1 MDMGNRRSESAV
13 SPASAEGVR
22 MTLSRREFLVRTA
35 VAASLAA
42 LPRRPAWAA
51 SGAAD
56 VIVVGAGLSGLNA
69 ALTLE
74 EAGLSVLVLEGR
86 DRVGGKI
93 LTFGNVPG
101 LPEAGGQSIGSGY
114 GRVVDAANRSR
125 IVLQDQLPQM
135 LKHPDIALVLDGRPI
150 PKAAWKDSPR
160 NPFAGPLREVMPW
173 QYTPMVMAKANPLKS
188 VDDWFAPGNAAA
200 DVSMHAFLR
209 AQGASD
215 AMIDLA
221 YDTNTSYGTSAHDVS
236 ALMMAFVEAF
246 TRAQRNLKPAV
257 YKARGGNQR
266 IPEGMAARLKGGVRF
281 NQTVVAIAGDDTGVT
296 VQTSDGGRHS
306 AKAVICA
313 MPFSTLRH
321 VRFAPALA
329 GAQGQAVKTLPHQ
342 MITQVA
348 LEARKPF
355 WESDGLPP
363 AMWTDSPIG
372 RVFPIYRDATDD
384 EVASLLVTAY
394 GYKAAYLDRLGRAG
408 AERLVISEIER
419 IRPAA
424 KGRLR
429 VAAHHSWALDP
440 YAAGDWAYFAPGTV
454 TQFMPAMFQPH
465 GRVHFCGEQTAVGA
479 RGMEGAME
487 SGERAALEV
496 ALALS

>member
-1 MDMGNRRSESAV
+1 MGNGRSDSAV
-13 SPASAEGVR
+13 SPAADVTVR

-42 LPRRPAWAA
+42 VPRRPAWAA
-51 SGAAD
+51 TDTAD
-56 VIVVGAGLSGLNA
+56 VVVAGAGLAGLHA

-74 EAGLSVLVLEGR
+74 DAGLSVLVLEGR
-86 DRVGGKI
+86 ARVGGKI
-93 LTFGNVPG
+93 LTFANVPG

-114 GRVVDAANRSR
+114 GRVVDAANRSGV
-125 IVLQDQLPQM
+125 VLEDQLPQA
-135 LKHPDIALVLDGRPI
+135 LRHPDIALVLDGQAI

-160 NPFAGPLREVMPW
+160 NPFPGPLRELMPW
-173 QYTPMVMAKANPLKS
+173 QYTPMVMTRANPLKS

-200 DVSMHAFLR
+200 DISMHAFLR
-209 AQGASD
+209 AQGATD

-221 YDTNTSYGTSAHDVS
+221 YDTNTSYGTSAHDIS

-266 IPEGMAARLKGGVRF
+266 IPAGMAERLKGGVRF
-281 NQTVVAIAGDDTGVT
+281 NQAVTAISSDANGVT
-296 VQTSDGGRHS
+296 VRTRDGSRYT

-313 MPFSTLRH
+313 MPFATLRH
-321 VRFAPALA
+321 VRFDPGL
-329 GAQGQAVKTLPHQ
+329 GGTQGQAVKMLPHQ
-342 MITQVA
+342 MITQIA

-363 AMWTDSPIG
+363 AMWTDSPVG
-372 RVFPIYRDATDD
+372 RVFAIHGSATDD
-384 EVASLLVTAY
+384 DVASLLITAY
-394 GYKAAYLDRLGRAG
+394 GYKAAYLDRLGRTGAG
-408 AERLVISEIER
+408 NLVIAEIER

-424 KGRLR
+424 QGRLR
-429 VAAHHSWALDP
+429 VAAYHSWALDP

-496 ALALS
+496 ALAYS

>member
-1 MDMGNRRSESAV
+1 
-13 SPASAEGVR
+13 
-22 MTLSRREFLVRTA
+22 MTLTRRDFLIRSA

-51 SGAAD
+51 SDSAD
-56 VIVVGAGLSGLNA
+56 VIVAGAGLSGLNA
-69 ALTLE
+69 ALVLE
-74 EAGLSVLVLEGR
+74 DAGLSALVLEGR
-86 DRVGGKI
+86 DRVGGKV

-114 GRVVDAANRSR
+114 GRVVDAAQRSG
-125 IVLQDQLPQM
+125 IVLDDQLPQA
-135 LKHPDIALVLDGRPI
+135 LKHPDIALVLDGQPI

-160 NPFAGPLREVMPW
+160 NPFPAPLRELMPW
-173 QYTPMVMAKANPLKS
+173 QYTPMAMARGNPLKS
-188 VDDWFAPGNAAA
+188 VEDWFAPKYASA
-200 DVSMHAFLR
+200 DVSMHQFLR
-209 AQGASD
+209 AQGATE
-215 AMIDLA
+215 AMVDLA
-221 YDTNTSYGTSAHDVS
+221 YDTNTSYGTSSHDIS

-266 IPEGMAARLKGGVRF
+266 IPEGMAQRLKGGVRL
-281 NQTVVAIAGDDTGVT
+281 NRTVTAIASDSSGVT
-296 VQTSDGGRHS
+296 VHTRDGGRYT
-306 AKAVICA
+306 ARAVICA
-313 MPFSTLRH
+313 LPFSTLRH
-321 VRFAPALA
+321 VRFEPGLA

-342 MITQVA
+342 MITQIA
-348 LEARKPF
+348 LDVRKPF

-372 RVFPIYRDATDD
+372 RVFAIHRSADDD

-394 GYKAAYLDRLGRAG
+394 GHKAAYLDRLGREGAG
-408 AERLVISEIER
+408 RFVIAEIER
-419 IRPAA
+419 MRPAA

-429 VAAHHSWALDP
+429 VAAQHSWALDP

-465 GRVHFCGEQTAVGA
+465 GRVHFCGEQTSVGA

-496 ALALS
+496 ALALG